1 MIRRFLSFLILL
13 LPLVLAA
20 QVFNPVTWD
29 VSTRASGEGE
39 CEVVFKATIEGDW
52 HLYSQFV
59 AEGGPVPTSINL
71 EGADGAEFPGP
82 AKELGDLHKGFDKTF
97 DMDVSYFEKKVTFI
111 QKVKLSKSPARVKGY
126 LNFMVCNDE
135 RCLPPTDVE
144 FDFTVESESSAPAKD
159 GQGKTEEPAPAET
172 KVDEGKKTVAETKP
186 EPVKEELPK
195 VGTSTIEEAKDKVAS
210 IAEEAKEEAAAL
222 VEEALDNQDEADG
235 EGDAE
240 GDAAGDAAA
249 EKNAT
254 QSVDPNSVQAVS
266 GAASLFSLLGEEN
279 PLGNTNLDK
288 PAAECGNQEAK
299 KQKGFLLNLLL
310 GFLGG
315 LAALLTP
322 CVFPMIPL
330 TVSFFT
336 KSSQDRASG
345 LKNAFLYSGAIVGIY
360 FLLSLPIHLVNNKN
374 ILNDMATS
382 MPLNLVFFAVFVFF
396 AFSFFGYY
404 ELTLPSGFVNKI
416 SSKSSLGG
424 FPGIFFMALT
434 LALVSFSCT
443 GPILGALLGSTLS
456 GASSTWDVTGG
467 FLGFGLGLGLPFGLF
482 AAFPGMLN
490 SLPQSGG
497 WMNSVKVIL
506 GFVELA
512 LALKFF
518 STVDLTQNWDILRY
532 ELFLGLWIV
541 IAFLTAMYLFGFIR
555 FPHDGPKSK
564 LPTWRWVTG
573 ILFLLMGAYMAMGFA
588 KDDRTGMYVT
598 PPVLSGIIPPATIN
612 YFNPGKPV
620 DPAIKA
626 RFPSFTKCANNLDC
640 FKDLQEGM
648 TYAKETNKPV
658 FVDFT
663 GHACQ
668 NCRKMEDQVWNKP
681 SVYDHLYKDYVLVSL
696 YVDDRKKLDSP
707 IKVMVPNKD
716 GGAEETLRTVGRK
729 WATLQTVAFANNSQ
743 PYYVLLNSDGYL
755 LSNPV
760 GYTPD
765 HKEYRDY
772 LQCGLEQS
780 KKLRAQAGK

>member
-1 MIRRFLSFLILL
+1 MIRRISILTFLL
-13 LPLVLAA
+13 LPLWIALHA
-20 QVFNPVTWD
+20 QVYSPVTWD
-29 VSTRASGEGE
+29 VSTRATGEGE
-39 CEVVFKATIEGDW
+39 HEIVFKATIEGDW
-52 HLYSQFV
+52 HLYSQFIE
-59 AEGGPVPTSINL
+59 EGGPVPTSINI
-71 EGADGAEFPGP
+71 EEQDGADFDGK
-82 AKELGDLHKGFDKTF
+82 AKEIGELHKGFDKTF
-97 DMDVSYFEKKVTFI
+97 DMDVAYFGKSVTFV
-111 QKVKLSKSPARVKGY
+111 QKVKQTKNPATIAGY

-144 FDFTVESESSAPAKD
+144 FSFTLNSANSKPASGDQGAVVEPENTATVPAIEEVPEKIAEI
-159 GQGKTEEPAPAET
+159 TEPIIVEPKPIIEDATAEET
-172 KVDEGKKTVAETKP
+172 ASTEVPTEGVDEDEVAANEDESAEATP
-186 EPVKEELPK
+186 ANALESKE
-195 VGTSTIEEAKDKVAS
+195 AVATNALAGNSFLS
-210 IAEEAKEEAAAL
+210 IF
-222 VEEALDNQDEADG
+222 G
-235 EGDAE
+235 
-240 GDAAGDAAA
+240 
-249 EKNAT
+249 EKN
-254 QSVDPNSVQAVS
+254 
-266 GAASLFSLLGEEN
+266 
-279 PLGNTNLDK
+279 PLQNTNVSQ
-288 PAAECGNQEAK
+288 PEGECGNEEATQK
-299 KQKGFLLNLLL
+299 KGFLLNLLL

-336 KSSQDRASG
+336 KSSKDKTSG

-360 FLLSLPIHLVNNKN
+360 FLLSMPIHLVDNKN
-374 ILNDMATS
+374 ILNDMATN
-382 MPLNLVFFAVFVFF
+382 PVLNMVFFAVFVFF

-404 ELTLPSGFVNKI
+404 EITLPSGFVNKI

-456 GASSTWDVTGG
+456 GASSAWDVTGG
-467 FLGFGLGLGLPFGLF
+467 FLGFGIGLGLPFGLF

-518 STVDLTQNWDILRY
+518 STVDLTQGWDTLRY

-564 LPTWRWVTG
+564 VPTWRWVTG
-573 ILFLLMGAYMAMGFA
+573 AAFLLIGGYMAMGFA
-588 KDDRTGMYVT
+588 KNDRTGMYET
-598 PPVLSGIIPPATIN
+598 PAILSGIVPPATVN
-612 YFNPGKPV
+612 FFNPMPPV
-620 DPAIKA
+620 DPAIKE
-626 RFPSFTKCANNLDC
+626 RFPSFSKCANNLDC
-640 FKDLQEGM
+640 FKDLQEGL
-648 TYAKETNKPV
+648 TYAKETDKPV
-658 FVDFT
+658 FIDFT

-681 SVYDHLYKDYVLVSL
+681 KVFEHLYSDYVLISL
-696 YVDDRKKLDSP
+696 YVDDKEKLEKP
-707 IKVMVPNKD
+707 IKTTIPTEKGDQKV
-716 GGAEETLRTVGRK
+716 TLRTVGSK
-729 WATLQTVAFANNSQ
+729 WATFQTVTFANNSQ
-743 PYYVLLNSDGYL
+743 PYYVLLNPDGKL

-765 HKEYRDY
+765 HKEYSDY

-780 KKLRAQAGK
+780 KKLQAQASK

>member
-1 MIRRFLSFLILL
+1 M
-13 LPLVLAA
+13 
-20 QVFNPVTWD
+20 FNPVTWD
-29 VSTRASGEGE
+29 VSSRPAGEGE
-39 CEVVFKATIEGDW
+39 YEIVFKASIEGDW

-59 AEGGPVPTSINL
+59 DEGGPVPTSINL
-71 EGADGAEFPGP
+71 EESDGAEFEGK

-97 DMDVSYFEKKVTFI
+97 EMDVAYFEKAVTFV
-111 QKVKLSKSPARVKGY
+111 QKVKASKNPAMVKGY

-144 FDFTVESESSAPAKD
+144 FEFTLKQESSRPANDSKGELELEKPAGGEPAEVIEEPKEQIAAVEEETPEVAEPQIVEESPAEVEPEEAMADEGEEEEVAEPAEELEQKTVETDQNPMVTPVSAEGESS
-159 GQGKTEEPAPAET
+159 G
-172 KVDEGKKTVAETKP
+172 
-186 EPVKEELPK
+186 
-195 VGTSTIEEAKDKVAS
+195 GTFL
-210 IAEEAKEEAAAL
+210 AL
-222 VEEALDNQDEADG
+222 FGN
-235 EGDAE
+235 
-240 GDAAGDAAA
+240 
-249 EKNAT
+249 
-254 QSVDPNSVQAVS
+254 
-266 GAASLFSLLGEEN
+266 EN
-279 PLGNTNLDK
+279 PLQKTDLKNPK
-288 PAAECGNQEAK
+288 AQCGNDEAK
-299 KQKGFLLNLLL
+299 KQAGFWLNLLL

-336 KSSQDRASG
+336 KSSKDRSSG
-345 LKNAFLYSGAIVGIY
+345 LRNAFMYSGAIIGIY
-360 FLLSLPIHLVNNKN
+360 FLLSLPIHLVDNKN
-374 ILNDMATS
+374 ILNDISTS

-404 ELTLPSGFVNKI
+404 ELTLPSGFVNKV
-416 SSKSSLGG
+416 SSKSSIGG

-456 GASSTWDVTGG
+456 DAGSAWDVTGG

-490 SLPQSGG
+490 SLPESGG

-512 LALKFF
+512 LAFKFF
-518 STVDLTQNWDILRY
+518 STVDLTQKWNIVRY
-532 ELFLGLWIV
+532 EPFLALWIL
-541 IAFLTAMYLFGFIR
+541 IAVLTALYLFGVYR
-555 FPHDGPKSK
+555 FPHDHKGEKIG
-564 LPTWRWVTG
+564 TWRWVTG
-573 ILFLLMGAYMAMGFA
+573 ALFLVIAGYMALGFM
-588 KDDRTGMYVT
+588 KDDKTGMYKT
-598 PPVLSGIIPPATIN
+598 PPLLSGIVPPATLN
-612 YFNPGKPV
+612 YFNPLPDV

-626 RFPSFTKCANNLDC
+626 RYPSYTKCANNLNC

-648 TYAKETNKPV
+648 AYANEVGKPV

-668 NCRKMEDQVWNKP
+668 NCRKMEDMVWNKP
-681 SVYDHLYKDYVLVSL
+681 RVFDHLYTDYVLVSL
-696 YVDDRKKLDSP
+696 YVDERTRLEKP
-707 IKVMVPNKD
+707 IKVEIPSAD
-716 GGAEETLRTVGRK
+716 GTSEVRLRTVGSK
-729 WATLQTVAFANNSQ
+729 WATLQTIAFKNNSQ
-743 PYYVLLNSDGYL
+743 PLYVLLNSDGTL

-765 HKEYRDY
+765 HTEYRDY

-780 KKLRAQAGK
+780 KKLSVAN